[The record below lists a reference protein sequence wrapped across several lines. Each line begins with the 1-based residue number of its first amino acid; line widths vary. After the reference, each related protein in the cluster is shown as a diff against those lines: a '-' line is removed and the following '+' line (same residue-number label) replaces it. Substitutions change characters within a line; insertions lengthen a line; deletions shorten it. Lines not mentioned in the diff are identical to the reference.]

1 MSSGSSEVEGRAM
14 MTRRGFLGSVAGGA
28 LVASG
33 FGIRTARA
41 QAFPGPTLDP
51 TKIPKY
57 VTPLVVPPV
66 MPRSGKITVRG
77 GKNIDYYAIAVRQ
90 FLQQVLPPGYPPT
103 AVSGYGSANDAGTFN
118 SPGFT
123 IEAPAD
129 QPVVVRWINGLVDD
143 NGFALPHLLPV
154 DPTLFWANPP
164 GGAAGRDMRP
174 DFTGKT
180 YVPLADFT
188 NPGTQYTQYIGPV
201 PISTH
206 LHGAHAQQYSD
217 GHPLAW
223 FLPAARDIPPGYATT
238 GSYYDFFRGVS
249 PYGKLWTPGSAVL
262 EYPNDQPA
270 TTLWYHDHTMG
281 ITRLNVQA
289 GLAGFYLIR
298 GGPYDQVDGRLPGPA
313 PSWPNPP
320 GHQGKYHEI
329 PIVIQDRSFNADG
342 SLFYP
347 DSRTFFDSF
356 AGPYIPTMVVPPGVP
371 SDVSPIWNP
380 RFFAETM
387 VVNGRTWPV
396 LPVERRRYRFRF
408 LNGCNSR
415 TLVLSMSNGLPFWQ
429 IGSDGGFLPSPVE
442 LPQLLMMPAER
453 ADVIV
458 DFTDVPTGS
467 EIILKN
473 LGPDGPFKG
482 MGQDP
487 PADPETTG
495 QVMKFV
501 VVPRRGSEQST
512 PPMDLGLP
520 QIPKPGTPTN
530 TRQLALFAKPS
541 QVAMYPDG
549 SRVKPVEILLGAD
562 DKPREWADPITEKP
576 ALGATEIWEITNH
589 VDDAHP
595 VHIHQVQF
603 EVLGR
608 NTDGPQP
615 WETGPKDTVVALPG
629 QVTRV
634 KMKFDL
640 PGNYVWHCHILEH
653 EDNEMMRPYRVG

>member
-1 MSSGSSEVEGRAM
+1 M
-14 MTRRGFLGSVAGGA
+14 
-28 LVASG
+28 VASG

-41 QAFPGPTLDP
+41 QGFTVPPLDP

-57 VTPLVVPPV
+57 VTRLVIPPQ
-66 MPRSGKITVRG
+66 MPRSGKIPTRG
-77 GKNIDYYAIAVRQ
+77 GKNLDYYEIAVAQ

-103 AVSGYGSANDAGTFN
+103 AVWGYGSANDAGTFN
-118 SPGFT
+118 FPAFT
-123 IEAPAD
+123 IEATAD
-129 QPVVVRWINGLVDD
+129 QPVVIKWINGLVDN

-154 DPTLFWANPP
+154 DPTLLWANPP
-164 GGAAGRDMRP
+164 GGAAGRDTRP

-188 NPGTQYTQYIGPV
+188 DPKTQYTQYIGPV

-206 LHGAHAQQYSD
+206 LHGAHAPQYSD

-223 FLPAARDIPPGYATT
+223 YLPAARGIPPGYATT
-238 GSYYDFFRGVS
+238 GSYYEPFRGLS
-249 PYGKLWTPGSAVL
+249 PYGNLWTPGSAVL
-262 EYPNDQPA
+262 NYPNDQPA

-298 GGPYDQVDGRLPGPA
+298 GGPFDQVDGRLPGPA
-313 PSWPNPP
+313 PFWPNPP
-320 GHQGKYHEI
+320 GQQGKYHEI

-347 DSRTFFDSF
+347 NSRALFPIDKYG
-356 AGPYIPTMVVPPGVP
+356 GPYIPVT
-371 SDVSPIWNP
+371 DVSPIWNP
-380 RFFAETM
+380 AFFAKTI

-396 LPVERRRYRFRF
+396 LPVQRRRYRFRF
-408 LNGCNSR
+408 LNGCNTR
-415 TLVLSMSNGLPFWQ
+415 TLVLSMGNGLPFWQ

-458 DFTDVPTGS
+458 DFTDVPTGT
-467 EIILKN
+467 EIILN
-473 LGPDGPFKG
+473 NVGPDGPFRG
-482 MGQDP
+482 IGQGP
-487 PADPETTG
+487 QADPNTTG

-501 VVPRRGSEQST
+501 VVPRRGSDQST

-520 QIPKPGTPTN
+520 QPPGLGTPTK
-530 TRQLALFAKPS
+530 TRQLLLQAETS
-541 QVAMYPDG
+541 QNPV
-549 SRVKPVEILLGAD
+549 SRGTLVEILLGAGTV
-562 DKPREWADPITEKP
+562 PLGYADPITEKP
-576 ALGATEIWEITNH
+576 ALGATEIWEISNQI
-589 VDDAHP
+589 DDAHP
-595 VHIHQVQF
+595 IHIHQVQF

-608 NTDGPQP
+608 GDKGPEP
-615 WETGPKDTVVALPG
+615 SETGRKDTVVAYQQ

-634 KMKFDL
+634 KMRFDL
-640 PGNYVWHCHILEH
+640 PGYYVWHCHILEH
-653 EDNEMMRPYRVG
+653 EDNEMMRPYRVV